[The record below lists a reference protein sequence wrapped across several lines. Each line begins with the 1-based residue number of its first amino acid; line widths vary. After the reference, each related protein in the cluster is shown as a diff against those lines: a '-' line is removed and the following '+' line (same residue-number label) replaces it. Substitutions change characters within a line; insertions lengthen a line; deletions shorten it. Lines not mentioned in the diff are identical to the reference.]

1 MTLIAAYS
9 YDPDRTVFVNDFRT
23 TIQSK
28 SLLADNAFKFKQ
40 LGSSVGLYLAGNV
53 NGWNQFF
60 EREEA
65 RLKEI
70 EHENFI
76 EEFLS
81 ILRDYA
87 LSSTPILANRKQ
99 LSALGFMI
107 DEVNNSNKAFH
118 IDYIQGDGAIINEL
132 EKHTVYLIGSGADID
147 GLKEHVNNVLLNY
160 TSDSKRP
167 LHQKEPYLVAN
178 LFAESISNY
187 ITNLNDPLIYER
199 KGISNIFGFG
209 HLEKSYFEMCSY
221 SETKFEKDHTIRKQF
236 VFEKTD
242 DDIPVLKDKTNNI
255 TSTLSSLNKIVIEKT
270 IIIDPFNRE
279 DS

>member
-9 YDPDRTVFVNDFRT
+9 YEPNRTVFVNDFRT
-23 TIQSK
+23 TNQSR
-28 SLLADNAFKFKQ
+28 SLQADNAFKLKH
-40 LGSSVGLYLAGNV
+40 LDSSVELFLAGNV
-53 NGWNQFF
+53 NGWNLIF

-65 RLKEI
+65 RLNEI

-76 EEFLS
+76 EEFLN

-87 LSSTPILANRKQ
+87 LSSTPILDNGKK

-107 DEVNNSNKAFH
+107 DEASNSNKAFH
-118 IDYIQGDGAIINEL
+118 IDYIQGGGAIINEL
-132 EKHTVYLIGSGADID
+132 ENHKVYLIGSGADIE
-147 GLKEHVNNVLLNY
+147 GLKEHVNNILLNY
-160 TSDSKRP
+160 TSNPKTPSHLKDA
-167 LHQKEPYLVAN
+167 YLVAN

-199 KGISNIFGFG
+199 KGISNVFAFSF
-209 HLEKSYFEMCSY
+209 LEKSYFEMCSY
-221 SETKFEKDHTIRKQF
+221 SETKFESGSKIRKQF
-236 VFEKTD
+236 VFEKNG

-255 TSTLSSLNKIVIEKT
+255 TSTLSSINKIVTEKT
-270 IIIDPFNRE
+270 TIIDPFNRE

>member
-9 YDPDRTVFVNDFRT
+9 YEPDRTVFVNDFRT
-23 TIQSK
+23 TIRSK
-28 SLLADNAFKFKQ
+28 SLRADNAFKFKH

-53 NGWNQFF
+53 NGWNHFF
-60 EREEA
+60 EKEEA

-70 EHENFI
+70 ERENFI

-87 LSSTPILANRKQ
+87 LSSTPILDNKKQ

-107 DEVNNSNKAFH
+107 DEASNSNKAFH

-132 EKHTVYLIGSGADID
+132 EKHTVYLIGSGADIE
-147 GLKEHVNNVLLNY
+147 GLKEHVDNVLLNY

-167 LHQKEPYLVAN
+167 SHQKEPYLVAN

-199 KGISNIFGFG
+199 QGISNIFGFG
-209 HLEKSYFEMCSY
+209 YLEKSYFEMCSY
-221 SETKFEKDHTIRKQF
+221 SETKFEKDNTIRKQF
-236 VFEKTD
+236 VFEKND

-255 TSTLSSLNKIVIEKT
+255 TSTLSSVNKIVTENT